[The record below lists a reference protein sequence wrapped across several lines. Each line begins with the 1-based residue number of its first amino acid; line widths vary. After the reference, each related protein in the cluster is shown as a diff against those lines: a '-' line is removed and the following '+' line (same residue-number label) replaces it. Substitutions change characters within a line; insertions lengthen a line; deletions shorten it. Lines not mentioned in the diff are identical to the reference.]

1 MKKLL
6 MIVAVACAALCTSC
20 TTVAD
25 RAKRYAEEVMD
36 AYYEDKA
43 RMKTLAAEIVEYANI
58 LSDEDKNEFIAVLDK
73 TAADADFNDMF
84 LAVNALYF
92 SNSLVANADNAQAL
106 TPIFDNINVFRKIL
120 VDKSIVDFIKQS
132 HEQSHA
138 TTVEGDSSDTA
149 CFYVC
154 DKEHNRLVFTS
165 NNNTR
170 HVQQML
176 EKALAVD
183 HQFQFFLDY
192 YLMEDGY
199 SYEDLLVKSVNA
211 SGDATSGATAQTSA
225 EQTATK

>member
-6 MIVAVACAALCTSC
+6 MIVAVSCAALCTSC

-25 RAKRYAEEVMD
+25 RAKGYAEKYMD
-36 AYYEDKA
+36 AVLGYDEA
-43 RMKTLAAEIVEYANI
+43 RMKTLPAEIVEYVNI

-73 TAADADFNDMF
+73 TAADAGCDNMY

-120 VDKSIVDFIKQS
+120 VDKSIVDFIKQN
-132 HEQSHA
+132 HEQSLA

-165 NNNTR
+165 NNSTR

-176 EKALAVD
+176 EKALADD
-183 HQFQFFLDY
+183 HQFQIFLDY
-192 YLMEDGY
+192 YLMGAGH
-199 SYEDLLVKSVNA
+199 SYEELLVKSVNGCGCCA
-211 SGDATSGATAQTSA
+211 AHSA
-225 EQTATK
+225 ESAQ

>member
-43 RMKTLAAEIVEYANI
+43 RMNTLAAEIVEYTNI
-58 LSDEDKNEFIAVLDK
+58 LSGEDKSEFIAVLDK

-106 TPIFDNINVFRKIL
+106 TPIFENINEYRK
-120 VDKSIVDFIKQS
+120 
-132 HEQSHA
+132 
-138 TTVEGDSSDTA
+138 T
-149 CFYVC
+149 
-154 DKEHNRLVFTS
+154 
-165 NNNTR
+165 
-170 HVQQML
+170 
-176 EKALAVD
+176 LAD
-183 HQFQFFLDY
+183 DYQFQSFLDY
-192 YLMEDGY
+192 YLGEDGY